1 MVLSADRS
9 SLNVHMVPGVRVSTV
24 VDYLQLP
31 SLVIVAVP
39 SIIINIS
46 QEQEEEVSYIY
57 SQRMSNI
64 CHNVI
69 CWVKG
74 P

>member
-1 MVLSADRS
+1 MVS
-9 SLNVHMVPGVRVSTV
+9 GVRVSTV

-39 SIIINIS
+39 PIIINIS
-46 QEQEEEVSYIY
+46 QEQEEEVAYIY

-69 CWVKG
+69 
-74 P
+74 